1 MFKIYKVPE
10 GVYSFGGYPL
20 QNRAE
25 CGIMNFMKCHS
36 QTAVQIVGN
45 GGSDRTERMVTMNNA
60 HKIAVLV
67 LSFALLTAAGACG
80 KQKENPD
87 LLNDQITTLTETAEE
102 TTEEA
107 TETSTEATTRS
118 TLESETVDPTATEGP
133 TVALTAPPVTT
144 PLRTIPAPTA
154 APKQTAAPAPATTAA
169 PAPATTAVPVPAT
182 AAATTLVPVP
192 VEGQPVPA
200 ASESPIGPG
209 DLIELPLVP
218 GETTTVAVPGAAE
231 SPLVP
236 AGDPANPPMPNLSQ
250 NTIDEN
256 SGKLTANGTDL
267 YIGSNISAFISVNPP
282 LRQDTNPNPQNI
294 NGQQVNLVEYSY
306 TDYVIYCNAADNSVL
321 YIDMSG
327 SAIQTS
333 KGIHVGS
340 TVDEVTA
347 AYGAGQ
353 TYVFGTNTLSF
364 NFRDGIVNMITIGV
378 Q

>member
-1 MFKIYKVPE
+1 MFKIDKVLT
-10 GVYSFGGYPL
+10 GIYSFGGYPL
-20 QNRAE
+20 QKRAE
-25 CGIMNFMKCHS
+25 CGIMFFVKCHS
-36 QTAVQIVGN
+36 QTAVQNVGI
-45 GGSDRTERMVTMNNA
+45 GGSDRTERKVTMNNA

-67 LSFALLTAAGACG
+67 LSFALLAAVSACG

-102 TTEEA
+102 TTEET
-107 TETSTEATTRS
+107 TETSTETTTRS

-133 TVALTAPPVTT
+133 TVSPNPPATT

-169 PAPATTAVPVPAT
+169 PAPATTAAPVPAT
-182 AAATTLVPVP
+182 AAATTLAPVP
-192 VEGQPVPA
+192 VEGTQPVPN

-209 DLIELPLVP
+209 DPIELPLVP
-218 GETTTVAVPGAAE
+218 GETTTVAAE
-231 SPLVP
+231 TPLTP
-236 AGDPANPPMPNLSQ
+236 AGDPANPPMPNFSQ
-250 NTIDEN
+250 NTVDEN
-256 SGKLTANGTDL
+256 SGKLTMNGTDL
-267 YIGSNISAFISVNPP
+267 YIGGNVSAFISVNPP
-282 LRQDTNPNPQNI
+282 LRQNEDPNPRLV
-294 NGQQVNLVEYSY
+294 NGQQVNCVEYSY
-306 TDYVIYCNAADNSVL
+306 TDYVIVCNAANNSVL
-321 YIDMSG
+321 YIDLSG

-353 TYVFGTNTLSF
+353 TYTFGSNTLSF